1 MSEHPINIWRK
12 KLEHLQR
19 EEAIA
24 TDPSERFKLQ
34 QQIEDAKRKISEL
47 ALERE
52 DSNQLDRDVPR
63 TRSKQFLESLL
74 YFKDYLP
81 FLGFLAALIGLI
93 PGIRFTQPA
102 IAALLFSLLWILYLG
117 NKAYR
122 SFGTT
127 RSMPGPRALW
137 QIIFNQLPPQKGKT
151 VKQGV
156 VNVLII
162 FDNSTESLVDSLCQE
177 YRRSILQITRFKY
190 TSNFKRDSLLTLL
203 GNSDAVYFFC
213 TEAIEQN
220 ADIYDIVNNWAVNH
234 SDKPVLA
241 VNFLPPDAPYNWA
254 FNLIPKAGAVS
265 GLWQLL
271 ARATERARQWRGQAD
286 LFQRI
291 WIWSLLVAALLCA
304 FLYWSYYKAAQHE
317 SEVTSQL
324 DLKQKKLHQWEK
336 TDSNDLIRL
345 QELWNALADART
357 SGTLRDDGERAR
369 AALKSFAD
377 YVAADLKDRQ
387 GMSSD
392 TGAVSFWRK
401 YEHQETKKTYFVG
414 VARSDNDPL
423 ACNEGG
429 LDAGTLT
436 YPSIIS
442 CAIGERSVVRWRV
455 NMNNGEDASWQ
466 NDRVTGYWRTASD
479 AAPVLEFAGNGHK
492 CRWMDRKKDR
502 TAILCIGIA
511 PRLGAVESGVCMST
525 TNAKGFPEEEWT
537 KHYLY
542 QAVSVMQLIPDEL
555 LITQG
560 RRDQCKN
567 DPERNPVSVH

>member
-1 MSEHPINIWRK
+1 MSEHPIDLWRK

-19 EEAIA
+19 EEALA
-24 TDPSERFKLQ
+24 TDPGERFKLQ
-34 QQIEDAKRKISEL
+34 QQIADAKQKISEL
-47 ALERE
+47 TLDQQ
-52 DSNQLDRDVPR
+52 DSNQLQKDSGR
-63 TRSKQFLESLL
+63 TRSNQFLESLL

-81 FLGFLAALIGLI
+81 FLGVLAALIGLI
-93 PGIRFTQPA
+93 PGVRFTQPA
-102 IAALLFSLLWILYLG
+102 IAALLFFSLWILYLG
-117 NKAYR
+117 RKAYR
-122 SFGTT
+122 TFGTT

-137 QIIFNQLPPQKGKT
+137 QIIFNQLLPQKGT
-151 VKQGV
+151 QLNQNLVK
-156 VNVLII
+156 VLII
-162 FDNSTESLVDSLCQE
+162 YDGSTESVVDSLAQE
-177 YRRSILQITRFKY
+177 YRRSILQIIRFKY
-190 TSNFKRDSLLTLL
+190 TSKFERNTLLTLL
-203 GNSDAVYFFC
+203 ESSDAVYFFC

-220 ADIYDIVNNWAVNH
+220 AEIYDIVNNWSVSH

-241 VNFLPPDAPYNWA
+241 VNFLPPDASYNWA

-291 WIWSLLVAALLCA
+291 WIWSLVVAALLCA
-304 FLYWSYYKAAQHE
+304 FLYWSYFKAAQYA
-317 SEVTSQL
+317 SEEQT
-324 DLKQKKLHQWEK
+324 KLHQWEK

-345 QELWNALADART
+345 QDLWNALADART
-357 SGTLRDDGERAR
+357 SGTLKDDGERAR

-387 GMSSD
+387 GVSSD

-401 YEHQETKKTYFVG
+401 YEDQETKKTYFVG

-429 LDAGTLT
+429 LDAATLT

-466 NDRVTGYWRTASD
+466 NGRVTGYWRTPSD
-479 AAPVLEFAGNGHK
+479 AAPLLEFAGNGRK

-502 TAILCIGIA
+502 TGILCIGIA
-511 PRLGAVESGVCMST
+511 PRLGAVESGVCIST

-542 QAVSVMQLIPDEL
+542 QAISVMQLIPDEL
-555 LITQG
+555 LLTKD

-567 DPERNPVSVH
+567 NPERNPVSIH